1 MKDVLEKIYN
11 YSLEE
16 IMGLSFGRYSKY
28 IIQDRAIPDVRDG
41 LKPVQRRILYSMYKE
56 KNTYDK
62 PYRKSAKT
70 VGDVIGNYHPHG
82 DTSIYDAMVR
92 MSQDWKLRS
101 PYIDMH
107 GNNGSIDGDSP
118 AAYRYTEARLSKI
131 SNELLRD
138 IDQDTVEFAPNFDDS
153 LLEPTVLP
161 CKYPNLLV
169 NGTTGIS
176 AGYATNIPPHNLEE
190 VVEAC
195 IYRLDSPNCHLDSIM
210 NIIKGPDFPTGG
222 IIEGIDGIRKA
233 YETGK
238 GKIIVK
244 AKTKIEK
251 NKIIITEIPYEVNK
265 ALLVKKIDEIRIDKK
280 IDGILEV
287 RDETSREGLQITV
300 ELKKDAKA
308 DLILNYLFKNTELQT
323 SYAFNMIAI
332 VNRRPML
339 LGVLGMLDAYIDHQ
353 KEVVYRRSEYSLKHA
368 KLRYHIVEGLIKAIS
383 ILDDVIRTIRASKNK
398 TDAIE
403 NLVKE
408 YAFSN
413 EQATAIVTLQLYR
426 LTNTDVVQ
434 LEEELANLTKMIN
447 ELEEIIKDPE
457 KLKSVIKK
465 ELREI
470 KKNYGLPRLTEIK
483 EEVTELKIDNTMMLP
498 KEDVIV
504 AISKEGYIKRVSQR
518 SYSSSNGEDTNL
530 KENDYLLGLF
540 NINTLDTILVF
551 TNLGNYL
558 YLPVY
563 EVPEAKW
570 KDLGKHISNIIPLNS
585 DEKIINAF
593 PIYDFNQNKY
603 ITSFSKMGFVKRTKL
618 SEFKVQ
624 RYSKPMS
631 MMKIK
636 DNDEVIDVT
645 ISSEPNVFVAT
656 KNGYGLW
663 YKANEIS
670 EVGLKAAG
678 VKSINLKD
686 DEVVSGIVFSDLEEY
701 ITIITDKGTAKRL
714 KLSEIPLGTRA
725 NRGLLLMKEIKSN
738 PSKIKKCYITS
749 NKNSILIL
757 TDKGFTQVKLTEIPI
772 MDRYSNGSYLVK
784 HRILDTTLITSLIE
798 KENEIIND
806 IPPKEEV
813 PIIKE
818 AKEEPPKKVETPSK
832 PQEEHI
838 IQEELNLEDID
849 KQIMTID
856 DLLKGFN

>member
-92 MSQDWKLRS
+92 MSQDWKIRS

-300 ELKKDAKA
+300 DLKKDAKA
-308 DLILNYLFKNTELQT
+308 DLILNYLLKNTELQT

-353 KEVVYRRSEYSLKHA
+353 KEVVHRRSEYSLKHA

-504 AISKEGYIKRVSQR
+504 AISKEGYIKRV
-518 SYSSSNGEDTNL
+518 TNL

-645 ISSEPNVFVAT
+645 ISSDPNVFVAT

-670 EVGLKAAG
+670 EVGLKAGG

-686 DEVVSGIVFSDLEEY
+686 DEVVSGIIFSDLEEY

-813 PIIKE
+813 PIIKQE
-818 AKEEPPKKVETPSK
+818 KEEPPKKVETPSK